1 MGKKTTFARLDIELT
16 RRCNMACRHCYNGAA
31 QDVDM
36 TRERMD
42 TLLGQTAEIGQLYI
56 KGGETLLNVPAL
68 EYLIDQ
74 YQNLIYSICLK
85 SVGNPFDAEDLTQ
98 EVFLSAYKSLAHFD
112 GLYEKAWLSKI
123 AVRKCLDFL
132 KAAGRRSIPTED
144 IYFSQLPDLEN
155 HSSPEEQYLQS
166 DSEQQVFRICSGL
179 KSPYKEIAIAHFCKQ
194 MSVTEISQK
203 EGKNPKTIQTQLYR
217 AKNMLKKML
226 AERSD

>member
-1 MGKKTTFARLDIELT
+1 MGFMKKPGF
-16 RRCNMACRHCYNGAA
+16 
-31 QDVDM
+31 
-36 TRERMD
+36 
-42 TLLGQTAEIGQLYI
+42 
-56 KGGETLLNVPAL
+56 
-68 EYLIDQ
+68 
-74 YQNLIYSICLK
+74 
-85 SVGNPFDAEDLTQ
+85 
-98 EVFLSAYKSLAHFD
+98 
-112 GLYEKAWLSKI
+112 SKI